1 LENERLLKTEIA
13 NALSHGIGV
22 ILTLAFAPLLVS
34 MAANSEIKNLGLG
47 TAAYCLGLLMVFSF
61 STLYHAVFNPIA
73 KRALRVFD
81 HISIFFL
88 IGGSYIPFIIL
99 YTDAPTARLFFIV
112 QWSLIFL
119 GIIKKVFYTGS
130 FRLLSSLIY
139 IFIGCMIFFFDRGF
153 WGRIPDVPFYFI
165 VAGGMSYLVGVVF
178 YQNQKIPY
186 NHFIWHL
193 FVLFAAIFH
202 FVAVYLVITS

>member
-1 LENERLLKTEIA
+1 MENERLLKTEIA

-22 ILTLAFAPLLVS
+22 ILALAFGPLLVT
-34 MAANSEIKNLGLG
+34 MAQNSGVKNLGLG
-47 TAAYCLGLLMVFSF
+47 TAAYTLGIFMVFSF
-61 STLYHAVFNPIA
+61 STLYHAVFNPVA
-73 KRALRVFD
+73 KRALRILD

-88 IGGSYIPFIIL
+88 IGGTYIPFIIL
-99 YTDAPTARLFFIV
+99 FTEPNTAKTFFIV
-112 QWSLIFL
+112 QWSLIAL
-119 GIIKKVFYTGS
+119 GIIKKVFYTGR

-153 WGRIPDVPFYFI
+153 WGRIPDVPFYFL
-165 VAGGMSYLVGVVF
+165 VAGGLSYLVGVIF

-202 FVAVYLVITS
+202 FVAVFLVALK